1 MKQFSCNKLRH
12 SRVYFTVTVG
22 IIEQLSCIKI
32 ENLLANTNF
41 RSWIRNDGYVIK
53 VVDSN
58 FDLCTWRFGGEISI
72 P

>member
-1 MKQFSCNKLRH
+1 MSIFKIVKVIRKRISNKFRMKQFSCNKLRH

-41 RSWIRNDGYVIK
+41 RS
-53 VVDSN
+53 
-58 FDLCTWRFGGEISI
+58 
-72 P
+72 